1 MAGPIEA
8 SGIEAA
14 NRTETTQV
22 GESMSGAGTKKIA
35 VIGVGLVGTAIAERL
50 LETGWAV
57 AGCDVN
63 AERIAHL
70 RAQGGVALAQP
81 RAAVEFADRVVLAVF
96 DDNDIERALWGDH
109 GVLSGNGQTPRAV
122 ISVTTSDPDRI
133 PAFAERCAKQGVA
146 YLDATVSGSSGQ
158 VRRGDSVMM
167 VGGEVAAADSNKD
180 FFDAIAKQ
188 WFHVGASGAG
198 ARAKLVVNLV
208 LGLNRAALGEGI
220 AFAEK
225 LGLDARAMMGV
236 LKSSAAFSQVMNI
249 KGERMLARDY
259 APEGRLRQ
267 HAKDVTLM
275 LAQAGRLGMRLP
287 LSTVHDRLLQSA
299 IADGDGDI
307 DNAAVIEVIRRQKF

>member
-1 MAGPIEA
+1 
-8 SGIEAA
+8 
-14 NRTETTQV
+14 
-22 GESMSGAGTKKIA
+22 MSATSTGGVDRMSTNA
-35 VIGVGLVGTAIAERL
+35 VNNIGVVGVGLVGTAIAERL
-50 LETGWAV
+50 LEQGWSV

-63 AERIAHL
+63 AERLAHL
-70 RAQGGVALAQP
+70 RAQGGTAFAQP
-81 RAAVEFADRVVLAVF
+81 REVAAHADRVVLAVF
-96 DDNDIERALWGDH
+96 DDNDIERALWGEH
-109 GVLSGNGQTPRAV
+109 GVLAGKGANPQLHSV

-167 VGGEVAAADSNKD
+167 VGGAADAAERNKNL
-180 FFDAIAKQ
+180 FDVLAKQ
-188 WFHVGASGAG
+188 WFHVGSSGAG

-225 LGLDARAMMGV
+225 LGLDAAAMMGV

-249 KGERMLARDY
+249 KGERMLKRDY

-275 LAQAGRLGMRLP
+275 LAQAQRLGMHLP
-287 LSTVHDRLLQSA
+287 LSTVHDQLLQRA

-307 DNAAVIEVIRRQKF
+307 DNAAVIEVIRRQRF

>member
-1 MAGPIEA
+1 MSA
-8 SGIEAA
+8 SGNATGSA
-14 NRTETTQV
+14 KV
-22 GESMSGAGTKKIA
+22 SGT
-35 VIGVGLVGTAIAERL
+35 IGVVGIGLVGTAIGERL
-50 LETGWAV
+50 LEAGWSV
-57 AGCDVN
+57 GGCDVN

-70 RAQGGVALAQP
+70 RACGATAFETPDKLA
-81 RAAVEFADRVVLAVF
+81 AFADRVVLAVF
-96 DDNDIERALWGDH
+96 DDNDIERALWGEQ
-109 GVLSGNGQTPRAV
+109 GLLSGPVDAGRRLHSI

-133 PAFAERCAKQGVA
+133 PAFAERCARQGVA

-167 VGGEVAAADSNKD
+167 VGGDAAAAERNSD

-188 WFHVGASGAG
+188 WFHVGGSGAG

-225 LGLDARAMMGV
+225 LGLDAGSMMGV
-236 LKSSAAFSQVMNI
+236 LKASAAFSQVMNI
-249 KGERMLARDY
+249 KGERMLKRDY

-267 HAKDVTLM
+267 HAKDVTLI
-275 LAQAGRLGMRLP
+275 LAQAQRLGMRLP
-287 LSTVHDRLLQSA
+287 LSRVHDELLQRA

-307 DNAAVIEVIRRQKF
+307 DNAAVIEVIRRQRF